1 MTHVRWIWRFWQP
14 HRPWLWV
21 LALLTLLSS
30 AVTLAFPKVLGY
42 VIDNV
47 KSLAEAS
54 NPELSSSRIWTLTG
68 ILIAIGVARSLANL
82 YPGTRALIN
91 GRIEMDVRQHYF
103 SKILEKGYRFFSK
116 FRTGDLVTRLT
127 DDISNYPKIAWF
139 ACSGVFRAVESGSKF
154 LFCIIFMLMINWQLA
169 LLTLLPLP
177 VMLILFYRVRTAMTV
192 RALERQQITSRT
204 SDALEAAFSGIRI
217 LKAFTA
223 EEQTAQRFSDLLDER
238 IGVEMRLMQL
248 WMGMQ
253 NIYGGIMLLGQ
264 LTVVFAGGLMV
275 VYNHLS
281 VGDFFAFSLYVTLL
295 LPPLMDIPNLF
306 VTSRQAFACIDR
318 EIEIEETSGGTE
330 NVYTGA
336 NQLTRLDSV
345 ELRDASFTYDGKVD
359 PALAAISLKVAAGQ
373 RVAIVGAVGSG
384 KSTLLKMT
392 AGLLPPTDG
401 MLLVNDEP
409 LQGYNLASYRSQIGY
424 VPQEATLF
432 SESVSENVRFG
443 RELSPEDVESALTL
457 AQVIDEFKALPKGL
471 DQVLGQR
478 GLTISGGQ
486 KQRLAI
492 ARALAGRPR
501 LLLMDDCTSALD
513 AENERAFWE
522 SFRAQ
527 NPDAACLIVT
537 HRLATARQADTI
549 VVLEGGKLAGVGTH
563 EQLLEA
569 CEPYRNFL
577 SREELKAALKAIA
590 PSLA

>member
-14 HRPWLWV
+14 HLPWLWI
-21 LALLTLLSS
+21 LAFLTLLSS

-47 KSLAEAS
+47 KGMTEVSS
-54 NPELSSSRIWTLTG
+54 PELATSKLWPLIG

-91 GRIEMDVRQHYF
+91 GRIEMDVRQYHF
-103 SKILEKGYRFFSK
+103 ERILEKGYRFFCK

-154 LFCIIFMLMINWQLA
+154 VFCIIFMMMLNWQLA

-177 VMLILFYRVRTAMTV
+177 VMLFLFYRVRTAMTV
-192 RALERQQITSRT
+192 RALERQEITSRT

-223 EEQTAQRFSDLLDER
+223 EQQTAKRFNDLLEER
-238 IGVEMRLMQL
+238 VGVEMRLMQL

-264 LTVVFAGGLMV
+264 LIVVFAGGLMV
-275 VYNHLS
+275 VYGHLT
-281 VGDFFAFSLYVTLL
+281 VGNFFAFYLYVTLL

-318 EIEIEETSGGTE
+318 EIEIEQTSGATE
-330 NVYTGA
+330 NIYNGTTP
-336 NQLTRLDSV
+336 LPRLDCIEV
-345 ELRDASFTYDGKVD
+345 QDATFTYDGKD
-359 PALAAISLKVAAGQ
+359 EPALSGINLKLAAGQ
-373 RVAIVGAVGSG
+373 RVAVIGAVGSG
-384 KSTLLKMT
+384 KSTLLKMM
-392 AGLLPPTDG
+392 AGLLPPTSG
-401 MLLVNDEP
+401 ALSVNGRP
-409 LQGYNLASYRSQIGY
+409 LTEYSLGSFRKQVGY

-432 SESVSENVRFG
+432 SETVSENVRFG
-443 RELSPEDVESALTL
+443 REMELQTVEHALGM
-457 AQVIDEFKALPKGL
+457 AQVLDELKTLPNGL

-492 ARALAGRPR
+492 ARALAGQPR

-522 SFRAQ
+522 SFRSA
-527 NPDAACLIVT
+527 NPDAACLIIT

-549 VVLEGGKLAGVGTH
+549 VVLEHGRLAGVGTH
-563 EQLLEA
+563 EQLLET

>member
-1 MTHVRWIWRFWQP
+1 MKHIRWIWRFWQP
-14 HRPWLWV
+14 HLPWLWV

-47 KSLAEAS
+47 KKLADAS
-54 NPELSSSRIWTLTG
+54 DPQLAASHIWTLTG
-68 ILIAIGVARSLANL
+68 ILVAIGVARSLANL

-91 GRIEMDVRQHYF
+91 SRIEMDVRQHYF
-103 SKILEKGYRFFSK
+103 SQILEKGYRFFCK

-127 DDISNYPKIAWF
+127 DDISNFPKIAWF
-139 ACSGVFRAVESGSKF
+139 ACSGIFRAVESGSKF
-154 LFCIIFMLMINWQLA
+154 LFCLIFMLMINWQLT

-177 VMLILFYRVRTAMTV
+177 VMLILFYRVRTAMTQ
-192 RALERQQITSRT
+192 RALERQQITSKT

-223 EEQTAQRFSDLLDER
+223 EHQTAGRFNTILSDR
-238 IGVEMRLMQL
+238 IDVEMRLMKL
-248 WMGMQ
+248 WMGMH
-253 NIYGGIMLLGQ
+253 NIYMGIMLLGQ
-264 LTVVFAGGLMV
+264 LIVVLAGGLMV
-275 VYNHLS
+275 VYGKLT
-281 VGDFFAFSLYVTLL
+281 VGDFFAFYLYVTLL

-330 NVYTGA
+330 NIYTGLA
-336 NQLTRLDSV
+336 PLASIDRI
-345 ELRDASFTYDGKVD
+345 ELREASFTYDGKEV
-359 PALAAISLKVAAGQ
+359 PALTGVGLDIAAGE
-373 RVAIVGAVGSG
+373 RVAVVGAVGSG
-384 KSTLLKMT
+384 KSTLLKMA
-392 AGLLPPTDG
+392 AGLLPPTSG
-401 MLLVNDEP
+401 NLLVNGEP
-409 LQGYNLASYRSQIGY
+409 LRNYSLAGYRRLVGY

-432 SESVSENVRFG
+432 SETVSENVSFG
-443 RELSPEDVESALTL
+443 RGLPAPQIEAALGM
-457 AQVIDEFKALPKGL
+457 AQVLSELRALPNGL

-492 ARALAGRPR
+492 ARALAGQPR

-522 SFRAQ
+522 SFQAA
-527 NPDAACLIVT
+527 NPDTACLIVT

-549 VVLEGGKLAGVGTH
+549 LVLENGQVAGHGTH
-563 EQLLEA
+563 DTLLES
-569 CEPYRNFL
+569 CEAYRNFL
-577 SREELKAALKAIA
+577 SREELKAALKAA
-590 PSLA
+590 VA